1 MSSPAGLLT
10 ESQRADFTR
19 DGFILVRG
27 LLDGSWLRSL
37 QPGIRAA
44 FDRNRPAQEDGS
56 GPRTAYQEAF
66 VQVVNMG
73 MREPDVRSLSRSSL
87 LGQAAAELMKARGA
101 RIFVEDAM
109 FKEDGRGHTP
119 WHQDGSAL
127 PMEPRQMVTA
137 WVPLLPVGLE
147 SGGLRLA
154 RGSHHLGLIGPV
166 DISEAT
172 DKAFAELIDDQGLE
186 VVTLP
191 PMEPGDVSFH
201 DGATIHGALPNNS
214 GRLREVM
221 ALHYFADGARISAL
235 DNPSQTSL
243 MKHLAPA
250 LRPGDLARSPVWPL
264 VFSDGNTS
272 EAAP

>member
-1 MSSPAGLLT
+1 MPSPAGLLT
-10 ESQRADFTR
+10 ESQLADFTR

-37 QPGIRAA
+37 QPDIRAA
-44 FDRNRPAQEDGS
+44 FDRNRPAPEDES
-56 GPRTAYQEAF
+56 GPMTAYQEAF

-73 MREPDVRSLSRSSL
+73 MGEPHVRSLSRSSL

-119 WHQDGSAL
+119 WHQDGSTL

-137 WVPLLPVGLE
+137 WIPLLPIGPE
-147 SGGLRLA
+147 SGRLRVV

-172 DKAFAELIDDQGLE
+172 DKAFAELIDAQGLE

-235 DNPSQTSL
+235 DNPSQISL
-243 MKHLAPA
+243 MKHLAPD

-264 VFSDGNTS
+264 VFNDGNTS

>member
-1 MSSPAGLLT
+1 
-10 ESQRADFTR
+10 
-19 DGFILVRG
+19 
-27 LLDGSWLRSL
+27 
-37 QPGIRAA
+37 
-44 FDRNRPAQEDGS
+44 
-56 GPRTAYQEAF
+56 
-66 VQVVNMG
+66 MG
-73 MREPDVRSLSRSSL
+73 MSEPDVRSLSRSSL

-137 WVPLLPVGLE
+137 WVPLLPIG
-147 SGGLRLA
+147 SGAGCLRFA

-201 DGATIHGALPNNS
+201 DGATIHGALPNKS
-214 GRLREVM
+214 GRLREVL
-221 ALHYFADGARISAL
+221 AIHYFADGARIGTL
-235 DNPSQTSL
+235 DNSSQSSL
-243 MKHLAPA
+243 MKHLAPG
-250 LRPGDLARSPVWPL
+250 LRPGDLAHSPVWPL
-264 VFSDGNTS
+264 VFHDGSPS
-272 EAAP
+272 ETTP